1 MRVFELFDHFCANL
15 RMPYLVIFLLHH
27 RDANSLKAKMIL
39 IKEPGE
45 VEHLPTVLAS
55 EVIGQ
60 SLQFVEHDVFDV
72 VVVEHRVKQEAVL
85 ILSSI
90 HHTILPT
97 TILVEQGLPSSWCSK
112 VDSSILSCA
121 IRHHSR
127 QLLHFRPRHEA
138 WLILRLFSLLSAGCG
153 GS

>member
-1 MRVFELFDHFCANL
+1 MRVFELFNHFCANL
-15 RMPYLVIFLLHH
+15 RMSYLVIFLLHH

-97 TILVEQGLPSSWCSK
+97 TILVE
-112 VDSSILSCA
+112 
-121 IRHHSR
+121 
-127 QLLHFRPRHEA
+127 
-138 WLILRLFSLLSAGCG
+138 
-153 GS
+153 